1 MFEVVLELMG
11 LSAMI
16 SWSRK
21 KQGLQQGSVLCPML
35 LIIVLEPLSR
45 EISSGHSEEMLYVD
59 DLALVKHLRA

>member
-21 KQGLQQGSVLCPML
+21 KQELQQGSVLCLML

-45 EISSGHSEEMLYVD
+45 EISSGHSEELLYVD
-59 DLALVKHLRA
+59 DLTLVKHLRA